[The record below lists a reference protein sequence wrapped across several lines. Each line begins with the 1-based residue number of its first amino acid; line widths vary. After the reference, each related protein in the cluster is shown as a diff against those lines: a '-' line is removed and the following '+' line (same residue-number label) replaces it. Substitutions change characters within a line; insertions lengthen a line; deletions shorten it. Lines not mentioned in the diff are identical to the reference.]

1 MNNDLKAL
9 MSLVREK
16 SEFFEEENKEL
27 NRLLRGISPDDVP
40 DNFKQELKDL
50 IDMILLTGNVF
61 AANKEHI
68 DFLYSELSD
77 EVKND
82 H

>member
-9 MSLVREK
+9 MSLVKEK

-27 NRLLRGISPDDVP
+27 NTLLRKISPDDVP
-40 DNFKQELKDL
+40 EDFKQELKEL
-50 IDMILLTGNVF
+50 IDMMFLTGNVF
-61 AANKEHI
+61 AESKGHI
-68 DFLYSELSD
+68 EFMYSEISD

>member
-9 MSLVREK
+9 MSLVKEG
-16 SEFFEEENKEL
+16 SEFFEKENKEL
-27 NRLLRGISPDDVP
+27 NRLLIKISPDDVP
-40 DNFKQELKDL
+40 DDFKQELKEV
-50 IDMILLTGNVF
+50 IDMMLLTGNVF

-68 DFLYSELSD
+68 DILYSKLSD